1 VSTAYASALAPVDL
15 LHHRLHRD
23 ITFAAGAS
31 RDSERFNLEDDVP
44 AQRKRS
50 ELPFKRKKGPDARDI
65 AVGQRVRALRL
76 ERSLSQTSLGD
87 RLGVTFQQVQKYE
100 KGVNRIGASRLQAI
114 AGVFNVPISALF
126 SESPAKP
133 EQRDSLFELVDSAGA
148 LRLLRAYQQLPNY
161 ALKNALVQLALEMA
175 EEKGKRGSR

>member
-1 VSTAYASALAPVDL
+1 M
-15 LHHRLHRD
+15 
-23 ITFAAGAS
+23 
-31 RDSERFNLEDDVP
+31 P

-50 ELPFKRKKGPDARDI
+50 DKANPLPFKRKKGPDARDI

-76 ERSLSQTSLGD
+76 ERSLSQTTLGD

-100 KGVNRIGASRLQAI
+100 KGVNRIGASRLQSI
-114 AGVFNVPISALF
+114 ADVFSVPISALF
-126 SESPAKP
+126 SESSAKP

>member
-1 VSTAYASALAPVDL
+1 M
-15 LHHRLHRD
+15 
-23 ITFAAGAS
+23 
-31 RDSERFNLEDDVP
+31 P
-44 AQRKRS
+44 AQRRRS
-50 ELPFKRKKGPDARDI
+50 ELSFKRKKGPDARDI

-76 ERSLSQTSLGD
+76 ERSLSQTALGD

-100 KGVNRIGASRLQAI
+100 KGVNRIGASRLQTI
-114 AGVFNVPISALF
+114 AGVFDVPISALF

-133 EQRDSLFELVDSAGA
+133 EQRDGLFELVDSAAA